1 MTVISKSSEKDIT
14 PDEDPDITAKRQAI
28 KIREMEIDDL
38 AVVFH
43 LGETLFKSTEVPNLY
58 RTWDPY
64 EVTGMFND
72 DTEYCL
78 VAEAGRRIAG
88 FALGTTITKS
98 HSAWKYGYLIWLGVA
113 PEFQRMGV
121 AEKLLHRFRDLMIKD
136 GARMLL
142 ADTQADNRPAIRF
155 FEKNGFGNSEEHIY
169 LSLNL
174 DPERQRLKKKRK
186 SSAAREKSTG
196 SHASHAQKA
205 AKPAEKPHG

>member
-1 MTVISKSSEKDIT
+1 MTVIIKSPENDLT
-14 PDEDPDITAKRQAI
+14 PEEDPDIAAKRQAI
-28 KIREMEIDDL
+28 KLREMEIDDL
-38 AVVFH
+38 AAVFH
-43 LGETLFKSTEVPNLY
+43 LGEALFKSTEVPNLY

-64 EVTGMFND
+64 EVTGLFND

-78 VAEAGRRIAG
+78 VAEADRRLAG

-113 PEFQRMGV
+113 PDFQRMGV
-121 AEKLLHRFRDLMIKD
+121 AEKLLHRFRDLMVKD

-142 ADTQADNRPAIRF
+142 VDTQADNRPAIRF

-174 DPERQRLKKKRK
+174 DPERQRLKKKRR
-186 SSAAREKSTG
+186 SAGNRRKPAGPPPLSDISAGNSGEKSG
-196 SHASHAQKA
+196 
-205 AKPAEKPHG
+205 G